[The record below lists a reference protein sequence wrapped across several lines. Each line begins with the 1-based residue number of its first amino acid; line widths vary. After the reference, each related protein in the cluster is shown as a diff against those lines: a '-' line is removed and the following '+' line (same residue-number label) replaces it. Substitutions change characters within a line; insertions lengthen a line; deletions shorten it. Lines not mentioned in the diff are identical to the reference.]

1 MSTLDM
7 DRVRATFDASR
18 DFTVEIEE
26 ELAIV
31 DPGTRSLAP
40 HFDELQRAAR
50 VTRCWRSPSPAS

>member
-1 MSTLDM
+1 M